1 MPKITIYT
9 TRMCS
14 YCLAAKQLLK
24 GKGVDYEEFDV
35 SRDPQRRQ
43 EMMQKAMGRTS
54 VPQIWIDDTHVGGF
68 DELYDL
74 ERRAKLDGM
83 LAEG

>member
-1 MPKITIYT
+1 VPKITIYT

>member
-83 LAEG
+83 LAKG

>member
-1 MPKITIYT
+1 
-9 TRMCS
+9 MCS

-83 LAEG
+83 LAKG

>member
-1 MPKITIYT
+1 VPKITIYT

-83 LAEG
+83 LAKG